1 MCQRNHIPFS
11 NLILQQRTFATYEM
25 EMSEYSIEVKS
36 LKHQMF
42 WISFDFSVCIGRV
55 YHVMH

>member
-25 EMSEYSIEVKS
+25 EMSES
-36 LKHQMF
+36 LSTASKLNH
-42 WISFDFSVCIGRV
+42 
-55 YHVMH
+55 